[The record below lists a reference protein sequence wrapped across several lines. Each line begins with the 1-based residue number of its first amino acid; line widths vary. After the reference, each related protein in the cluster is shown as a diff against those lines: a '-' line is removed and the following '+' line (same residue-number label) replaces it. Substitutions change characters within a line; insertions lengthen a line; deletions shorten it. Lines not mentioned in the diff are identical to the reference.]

1 MRNFVYYNFCWRLSF
16 QPLEENWAT
25 SGLFNILN
33 GINIG
38 NLWPIYAA
46 IRAYFK
52 NSILK
57 SFAFYN
63 FCWILDFQPLED
75 WATSGLLNILNGINI
90 ANPLPMAYLK
100 IKFCEI
106 SHLQLLLETWFS
118 ALRRGLVCP
127 KLIIDQLMGLL
138 NILNGINIMNPWLM
152 YAVTRVY
159 LKYCTWRNFPFYRFS
174 KYLGSQPLQKGR
186 ATLEPLEVT
195 HETVTLKKALRK
207 NVINVIFKKCIFLN
221 FTFNS
226 C

>member
-1 MRNFVYYNFCWRLSF
+1 MSNFRATLNTTWNHYITPTSTKKAVVIFLFSKKMYFAFVYYNFCWVLCF

-75 WATSGLLNILNGINI
+75 WANSGLLNIPNGINI
-90 ANPLPMAYLK
+90 ANPVPMAYLK

-127 KLIIDQLMGLL
+127 KLIIDQL
-138 NILNGINIMNPWLM
+138 W
-152 YAVTRVY
+152 VY
-159 LKYCTWRNFPFYRFS
+159 SIY
-174 KYLGSQPLQKGR
+174 
-186 ATLEPLEVT
+186 
-195 HETVTLKKALRK
+195 
-207 NVINVIFKKCIFLN
+207 
-221 FTFNS
+221 
-226 C
+226 

>member
-1 MRNFVYYNFCWRLSF
+1 MITSLQPLPRKLQLYFYSQKKCILRNFVYYNFYWRLSF
-16 QPLEENWAT
+16 QLLEEDWAT
-25 SGLFNILN
+25 SGIFNILN
-33 GINIG
+33 WINIG

-75 WATSGLLNILNGINI
+75 WATSGLLNIPNGINI

-118 ALRRGLVCP
+118 ALKRGLVCP
-127 KLIIDQLMGLL
+127 KLSL
-138 NILNGINIMNPWLM
+138 IN
-152 YAVTRVY
+152 
-159 LKYCTWRNFPFYRFS
+159 F
-174 KYLGSQPLQKGR
+174 GSTQYTKWNQYNESV
-186 ATLEPLEVT
+186 AHV
-195 HETVTLKKALRK
+195 
-207 NVINVIFKKCIFLN
+207 C
-221 FTFNS
+221 
-226 C
+226 CY